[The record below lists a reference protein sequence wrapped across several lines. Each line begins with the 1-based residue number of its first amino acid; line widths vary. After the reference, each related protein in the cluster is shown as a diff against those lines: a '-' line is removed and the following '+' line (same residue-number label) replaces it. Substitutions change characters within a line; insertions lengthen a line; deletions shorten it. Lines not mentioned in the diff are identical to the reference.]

1 MRFFIIAAVFSAT
14 FLINQNSHAD
24 PPSGYDGM
32 VRIAEDTF
40 LFVRDFKTPR
50 STEPRVGILT
60 VSSKSGVQHTPITVD
75 DWKHDDGLPNDL
87 ESCCAIPGRESE
99 YLLSE
104 SGMYKGKFGRV
115 FHVRVTKER
124 DNWKLVV
131 LGVMK
136 DLFKSK
142 RDDDGSTFRGEQVE
156 GTACIQNG
164 NDLILIFAKRGG
176 HVNDAVTSARLFWG
190 VLDLQNHELTLLGN
204 EKLVSNN
211 LLGDRGCS
219 DLLLM
224 LGNGSIHVWS
234 VATIDTGDL
243 GPFRSVVYRAGALLP
258 ADDSKDITFAPQSR
272 PTIHA
277 DLQGLKV
284 ESLALPARSA
294 ARSAFSIGTDD
305 EVYGGVWR
313 PLFE

>member
-1 MRFFIIAAVFSAT
+1 MRLLIFAT
-14 FLINQNSHAD
+14 LFAIMLISNRNSVAE

-32 VRIAEDTF
+32 VRIADDTF

-50 STEPRVGILT
+50 STEPRVGVLT
-60 VSSKSGVQHTPITVD
+60 VSADSGVQHEPIAVD
-75 DWKHDDGLPNDL
+75 DWKHDEGLPNDL
-87 ESCCAIPGRESE
+87 ESCCAIPGRPSE

-115 FHVRVTKER
+115 FHVRLSKEK
-124 DNWKLVV
+124 DGWKLIV

-136 DLFKSK
+136 DLFKFLN
-142 RDDDGSTFRGEQVE
+142 DNDGSTYRGEQVE
-156 GTACIQNG
+156 GTACILNG
-164 NDLILIFAKRGG
+164 DELILVFSKRGG
-176 HVNDAVTSARLFWG
+176 QVKKEIRSARLFWG
-190 VLDLQNHELTLLGN
+190 ILDLEIQKLTSLGN
-204 EKLVSNN
+204 KQLVNQN

-219 DLLLM
+219 DLLLVP
-224 LGNGSIHVWS
+224 GNGSFHVWS

-258 ADDSKDITFAPQSR
+258 ADNSKDITFARQSR

-294 ARSAFSIGTDD
+294 PRSVFSIGTDD
-305 EVYGGVWR
+305 EAYGGVWR